1 MLSDQEFAGIRA
13 SAAAMQSRVVSV
25 RREIHRFPELGNDT
39 PRTRQT
45 VLDALD
51 GLDLDIHLSKS
62 TSGVVA
68 VLKGGTNEG
77 RTVLLRGD
85 MDALPMPEDTGLP
98 FASEVPGRMHACG
111 HDAHTAML
119 VGAAHVLAE
128 RRESLTGNVAFMFQP
143 GEEGPGG
150 AQPMIDEGILEA
162 GGRPDSAFALHVYPN
177 APSGVIHCKPGTILA
192 SADRVIVRVVGRGG
206 HGSMPYDANDPV
218 PVACEMVQALQTL
231 VTRRFD
237 QFDPVVIT
245 VGRIQ
250 AGTVNNVIPEDAH
263 LDMTVRSFSPDTR
276 KRLVASIERVI
287 EGIAA
292 AHEMRAE
299 IVIEEGYPPTVNR
312 TEGAELVENTARA
325 LLGDDGFVLEK
336 RPVAGAEDFSLVI
349 DHYGGAFAFLGV
361 APPDCSHNHAE
372 PCHSNRMMIDEAA
385 MVNGVA
391 MHASLAMNFLQGDQT

>member
-1 MLSDQEFAGIRA
+1 
-13 SAAAMQSRVVSV
+13 
-25 RREIHRFPELGNDT
+25 
-39 PRTRQT
+39 
-45 VLDALD
+45 
-51 GLDLDIHLSKS
+51 
-62 TSGVVA
+62 
-68 VLKGGTNEG
+68 
-77 RTVLLRGD
+77 
-85 MDALPMPEDTGLP
+85 MPEDTGLP

-299 IVIEEGYPPTVNR
+299 IVIEEGYPLTVNR

-325 LLGDDGFVLEK
+325 LLGDDGFVLENVPW
-336 RPVAGAEDFSLVI
+336 PVLRT
-349 DHYGGAFAFLGV
+349 
-361 APPDCSHNHAE
+361 SH
-372 PCHSNRMMIDEAA
+372 
-385 MVNGVA
+385 
-391 MHASLAMNFLQGDQT
+391 

>member
-1 MLSDQEFAGIRA
+1 M
-13 SAAAMQSRVVSV
+13 
-25 RREIHRFPELGNDT
+25 
-39 PRTRQT
+39 
-45 VLDALD
+45 LDALD
-51 GLDLDIHLSKS
+51 GLGLDIHLSKS

-206 HGSMPYDANDPV
+206 HGSMPYDANDPFQ
-218 PVACEMVQALQTL
+218 PRAKWFKQTL

-237 QFDPVVIT
+237 QFDLVVIT
-245 VGRIQ
+245 VGRIR
-250 AGTVNNVIPEDAH
+250 PE
-263 LDMTVRSFSPDTR
+263 L
-276 KRLVASIERVI
+276 
-287 EGIAA
+287 
-292 AHEMRAE
+292 
-299 IVIEEGYPPTVNR
+299 
-312 TEGAELVENTARA
+312 
-325 LLGDDGFVLEK
+325 
-336 RPVAGAEDFSLVI
+336 
-349 DHYGGAFAFLGV
+349 
-361 APPDCSHNHAE
+361 
-372 PCHSNRMMIDEAA
+372 
-385 MVNGVA
+385 
-391 MHASLAMNFLQGDQT
+391 